1 MDLLRLDAVGI
12 VAKVRTVYRRSRVT
26 LEFMI
31 RMKGREGAQRERVI
45 EERERDRERGNES
58 KRLKERKVGKER
70 DRDREVAYGDDEER
84 GREE

>member
-31 RMKGREGAQRERVI
+31 EMKGRERGCVERKSYRR
-45 EERERDRERGNES
+45 ERERER
-58 KRLKERKVGKER
+58 
-70 DRDREVAYGDDEER
+70 
-84 GREE
+84 